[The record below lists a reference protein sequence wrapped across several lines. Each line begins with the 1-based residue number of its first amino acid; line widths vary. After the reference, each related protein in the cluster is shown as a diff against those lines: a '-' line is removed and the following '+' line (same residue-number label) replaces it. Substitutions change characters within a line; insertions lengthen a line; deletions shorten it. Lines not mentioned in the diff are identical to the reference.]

1 MHILLGR
8 APLGEQLAAQ
18 SPVLGNG
25 THHREGATA
34 VLIAH
39 IVQIASPGVAGTCVL
54 QGVLRLHGHILGEP
68 LQRGLHAQR
77 LDGVVDHIEIGCQ
90 CRGMHITRNCR
101 C

>member
-1 MHILLGR
+1 MHIFLGR

-25 THHREGATA
+25 THYRERAA
-34 VLIAH
+34 AILIAH
-39 IVQIASPGVAGTCVL
+39 IVQIGSPSVAGTCVL

-77 LDGVVDHIEIGCQ
+77 LDGVVDHVEVGRQ
-90 CRGMHITRNCR
+90 CGGMHVARNCR